1 MSGCTSVALYVP
13 SARGRS
19 VTKKH
24 SSSGSRESCEVLMKV
39 LRAAVFM
46 TLINRVTYVSPLAA
60 VNSCI
65 SQRTLLSVY
74 SIITNVFDQ

>member
-1 MSGCTSVALYVP
+1 
-13 SARGRS
+13 
-19 VTKKH
+19 
-24 SSSGSRESCEVLMKV
+24 
-39 LRAAVFM
+39 VFM

-74 SIITNVFDQ
+74 SIITNVFYQ